1 MNNVNERLHVF
12 VALNFYE
19 FYKFSGK
26 SDFKTLTRTMHTSLL
41 HYNYIYG

>member
-1 MNNVNERLHVF
+1 MNNVNERLHAF

-19 FYKFSGK
+19 FLQVFWK
-26 SDFKTLTRTMHTSLL
+26 SDFKILTRTMHTSLL